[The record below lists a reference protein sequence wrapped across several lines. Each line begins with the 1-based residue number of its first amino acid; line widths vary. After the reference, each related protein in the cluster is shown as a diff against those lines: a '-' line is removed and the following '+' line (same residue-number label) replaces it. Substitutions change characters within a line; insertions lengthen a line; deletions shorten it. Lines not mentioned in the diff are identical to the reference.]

1 MKENFITSIVSTW
14 SNSISEYFKL
24 LQEYPIKLVSLIL
37 DLAIVIFIVVKMFQI
52 AKGSRALQLIKGIIL
67 FILIT
72 WLSGILNLTIV
83 HSVLTAF
90 LPSGVIALVVIFQPE
105 IRRGLEQIGT
115 NKFTNLFGMDKSI
128 ETKTREDIYKIV
140 IAVEELAKT
149 KTGALIVIQR
159 DISLSDIIS
168 TGIEMNSE
176 ISPQLLVNIFV
187 PKTPLHDG
195 AVVINNNRIAAAA
208 CILPLAN
215 NTDIS
220 KELGTRHRAAVGISK
235 EYDAIAIVV
244 SEESGKISIAKDGT
258 LIVDV
263 KEDALKK
270 ILIKNIITNRL
281 DEKEKNKLARLKNI
295 QELKKK
301 DKEEQVQYRLPFGGG
316 SGAGVTIN
324 PIAFIVISQNNVK
337 LLPVNHSSSID
348 KILDYIP
355 DLIEKTNNI
364 MNRCISNKKQE
375 TQEILKQMK
384 QNTKQQERIEKKQEK
399 QTENIENTMKK
410 IEQDKKKNNSN
421 KSNTE
426 YEFEYDD
433 TNFDN
438 DEFEDYEDE

>member
-37 DLAIVIFIVVKMFQI
+37 DIVIFIVVKMFQI

-301 DKEEQVQYRLPFGGG
+301 DKEE
-316 SGAGVTIN
+316 SKENKEA
-324 PIAFIVISQNNVK
+324 
-337 LLPVNHSSSID
+337 D
-348 KILDYIP
+348 K
-355 DLIEKTNNI
+355 
-364 MNRCISNKKQE
+364 
-375 TQEILKQMK
+375 
-384 QNTKQQERIEKKQEK
+384 
-399 QTENIENTMKK
+399 
-410 IEQDKKKNNSN
+410 
-421 KSNTE
+421 
-426 YEFEYDD
+426 
-433 TNFDN
+433 
-438 DEFEDYEDE
+438 